1 GEVAVTSRAA
11 GRHPPRAA
19 AVTASLPDIAA
30 GAPGAGFV
38 NVTPDPD
45 GTLRRVPLVIEHAGR
60 YYMALG
66 LAVAL
71 AAAGAPGQAAYATGE
86 DALEV
91 AGRLAPVDRRGRAT
105 LAYLGPSGTFPH
117 LSAVDVV
124 AGRAPGALAGKIVL
138 LGYTDVARDR
148 IVQPLDRAAD
158 GVEVHATLVHNL
170 LHGELRRRTEPSTA
184 LLLALALGAL
194 VTLLQLRV
202 VRQRRPWLPGAG
214 SAAAA
219 IGYLALAQG
228 LFAASDLILP
238 VVAPLLTAAVVTA
251 AGLSVGLATE
261 GRDKA
266 RLRAAFSRYVPPGV
280 VDRIVAD
287 PSRVRLG
294 GERRELTVLFSD
306 IRGFSGTA
314 EN

>member
-1 GEVAVTSRAA
+1 RAALAALDAEPATTPAPSPALAAARAALAAVLEETRGDEILAAAVARGGPLQLGFLLHLDPAGAPPGTPEPPGLAPARLGEVAVTSRAA

-158 GVEVHATLVHNL
+158 GVEV
-170 LHGELRRRTEPSTA
+170 
-184 LLLALALGAL
+184 
-194 VTLLQLRV
+194 
-202 VRQRRPWLPGAG
+202 
-214 SAAAA
+214 
-219 IGYLALAQG
+219 
-228 LFAASDLILP
+228 
-238 VVAPLLTAAVVTA
+238 
-251 AGLSVGLATE
+251 
-261 GRDKA
+261 
-266 RLRAAFSRYVPPGV
+266 
-280 VDRIVAD
+280 
-287 PSRVRLG
+287 
-294 GERRELTVLFSD
+294 
-306 IRGFSGTA
+306 
-314 EN
+314 